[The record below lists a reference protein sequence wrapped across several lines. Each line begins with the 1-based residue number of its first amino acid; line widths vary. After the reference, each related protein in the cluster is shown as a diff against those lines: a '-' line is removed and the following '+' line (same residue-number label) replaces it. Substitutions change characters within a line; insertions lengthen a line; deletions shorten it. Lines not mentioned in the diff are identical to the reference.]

1 MKKWSTDMLAAFE
14 SCQQDR
20 ILGIL
25 NLGFPPEL
33 PLCIKDTNNE
43 IVIERTYCVHLAS
56 EYGFLQVLKE
66 LIIRGC
72 NLEALDSFKRSP
84 LMVACEAG
92 NLEIVQYLA
101 STCKVTTKGFDYLGN
116 PVLHIAALNGQLPI
130 LKYLIDSLNLNINT
144 QNKLKK
150 TALALCRDS
159 YALNFS
165 PTIEKTLSY
174 LIFKNSQNEQSEFEP
189 NSIKAVHLSH
199 FNCHEM
205 CKEKYCLETG
215 PRFFRSK
222 LRSMGNSDFVEV
234 MKKQDQKFRSKKK
247 IKSEV
252 DPSFEQVV
260 NNKCDLVYRKI
271 IQDEI
276 LPRIDKGELKGKKN
290 LSCQSSPVLRIK
302 HRRFEGTLM
311 IKPSSCDGNK

>member
-1 MKKWSTDMLAAFE
+1 MLDAYE

-20 ILGIL
+20 ILTIL

-33 PLCIKDTNNE
+33 PLCIKDTKNE
-43 IVIERTYCVHLAS
+43 IVIERTYCVHLAC

-66 LIIRGC
+66 LIISGC
-72 NLEALDSFKRSP
+72 NLEALDSFRRSP

-92 NLEIVQYLA
+92 NLEIVQYLTA
-101 STCKVTTKGFDYLGN
+101 TCKVNIKGFDYLGN

-130 LKYLIDSLNLNINT
+130 LKYLIDSLGLSLNTLNRF
-144 QNKLKK
+144 KK

-159 YALNFS
+159 YALTFN
-165 PTIEKTLSY
+165 PAIEKTLSY
-174 LIFKNSQNEQSEFEP
+174 LIFKNSQNEVLGFDP

-205 CKEKYCLETG
+205 CKEKYCQETG
-215 PRFFRSK
+215 PRLFRSK
-222 LRSMGNSDFVEV
+222 LRSMGNNDF
-234 MKKQDQKFRSKKK
+234 MDLIKTQDRKKLRSKKK
-247 IKSEV
+247 IRSEV

-260 NNKCDLVYRKI
+260 NSKCDLVYRKMM
-271 IQDEI
+271 QDQL
-276 LPRIDKGELKGKKN
+276 LPKIDQGELKS

-302 HRRFEGTLM
+302 HRRFQGALM
-311 IKPSSCDGNK
+311 IKPSSCKGSE